1 MPKRDLLDDLSD
13 RGLIADTTDRER
25 LRERLA
31 AGPITLYCG
40 LDPTADSLHVGNLQA
55 LLLLRRF
62 QDAGHRPIALVG
74 GGTGSIGDPSG
85 RDAERPLL
93 DDATL
98 DHNVACLK
106 EQYARVVDF
115 DAGAELV
122 DNREWLG
129 TIGLIEFL
137 REVGKH
143 VTISVMSARDSVRT
157 RLDRDQGLS
166 YTEFSYQ
173 LLQAYDY
180 RVLFDRH
187 SCELQ
192 VAGSDQWGNIIAGV
206 DLIRRTRGV
215 AVHALTAPLLTDSD
229 GRKYGKSTGGGRLW
243 LDRDRTSPYQLYQ
256 FFMQA
261 PDDMV
266 ETLLMRLTLL
276 SVEECRAIASE
287 HAADPGRRG
296 GQRRL
301 AEEVVEIVHSDAD
314 VRAATDASAVLFGGD
329 PTAASPDAFA
339 VLEAELEVTEIPA
352 AEFATLDAGELF
364 VRSGLAKS
372 KGEIRREPK
381 GFYLDGISLE
391 TSANLDNRPA
401 IHNCFHLLRRGKAR
415 YHLVKLV

>member
-1 MPKRDLLDDLSD
+1 MPKLDLLDDLSD
-13 RGLIADTTDRER
+13 RGLIADTTDRDR

-115 DAGAELV
+115 EAGAELV

-129 TIGLIEFL
+129 AIGLIEFL
-137 REVGKH
+137 RDVGKH
-143 VTISVMSARDSVRT
+143 ATIAVMSARDSVRS

-180 RVLFDRH
+180 QVLFDRYG
-187 SCELQ
+187 CELQ

-206 DLIRRTRGV
+206 DLIRRTR
-215 AVHALTAPLLTDSD
+215 AESVHALTAPLLTDSD
-229 GRKYGKSTGGGRLW
+229 GKKYGKSTGGGRLW
-243 LDRDRTSPYQLYQ
+243 LDRNRTSPYQLYQ
-256 FFMQA
+256 FFLQA
-261 PDDMV
+261 SDEMV
-266 ETLLMRLTLL
+266 ETLLLRLTLL
-276 SVEECRAIASE
+276 SVEECREIAAE
-287 HAADPGRRG
+287 HAADPGKRS

-301 AEEVVEIVHSDAD
+301 AEEVVEIVHTKAD
-314 VRAATDASAVLFGGD
+314 VVAATAASTVLFGGD
-329 PTAASPDAFA
+329 PTAASREAFG
-339 VLEAELEVTEIPA
+339 VLEAELAVTELPSV
-352 AEFATLDAGELF
+352 EFATLDAAELF
-364 VRSGLAKS
+364 VRAGLAKS

-391 TSANLDNRPA
+391 ADGNLTERAP
-401 IHNCFHLLRRGKAR
+401 IHDCFHLLRRGKAR
-415 YHLVKLV
+415 YHLVKLL